1 MSSENICAS
10 YSIGQ
15 KLVHNEK
22 LYFFDIIIIVLL
34 DVHDLREYV
43 SVI

>member
-22 LYFFDIIIIVLL
+22 LYFFDIIIVLL
-34 DVHDLREYV
+34 DVNLREYV

>member
-1 MSSENICAS
+1 MSSESICAS

-22 LYFFDIIIIVLL
+22 FYFFDIIIVLF
-34 DVHDLREYV
+34 DVHNLREYV
-43 SVI
+43 SFI